1 MDVDVIVAG
10 AGPVGLMLAS
20 ELRLGGASVLVLER
34 EAEPDRELQ
43 GGAMGGRSVS
53 TPTVDA
59 FHRRGFLEEVRKA
72 ALWWF
77 TPGQPIDP
85 DAFVGHFAGLPLRAS
100 RLDLADP
107 GRDASPLGGGA
118 VPLLDLREI
127 LGRRALALGAEVRR
141 ATALTGLTAG
151 PDGVTV
157 QAGGAE
163 VTARWLV
170 GCDGGRSTVRRL
182 AGIDFPGTDA
192 EFTGRIATVTLAE
205 PGSLPRCGWTRT
217 AAGSYTHGPAGRVHV
232 VEYGPVPAD
241 RSAPVTAAEMQ
252 ASLSR
257 VTGRPVAVTAVL
269 TGTRYTD
276 ATRQAVTY
284 RAGRVL
290 LAGDAAHIHSPAGG
304 QGLNLGL
311 GDAFNLGWKLA
322 AAVRGQAPDSLL
334 DTYTAERHPIGAWVQ
349 GWSDAQT
356 ALGRPDHRSE
366 ALRDVIRDLLD
377 TPQGATYV
385 LKQISGTG
393 PGNDLPGSGPVTGR
407 RAPDLTLP
415 DGTTLADH
423 SAGARPIL
431 VTRSGPAPEAA
442 PWSGWL
448 LTLAGPADL
457 LIRPDGIVAWSGDG
471 DLTTALTTWLGP
483 PPGSPAE
490 FRRAGIRLGRHS

>member
-1 MDVDVIVAG
+1 MDCDVIVAG
-10 AGPVGLMLAS
+10 AGPVGLMLAC

-43 GGAMGGRSVS
+43 AGAMGGRSVNA
-53 TPTVDA
+53 PTADA
-59 FHRRGFLEEVRKA
+59 FHRRGLLDEVRKS

-77 TPGQPIDP
+77 MPGQPIDP

-100 RLDLADP
+100 RLDFTAPDP
-107 GRDASPLGGGA
+107 DASPHGGGA

-127 LGRRALALGAEVRR
+127 LTARALSLGAEIRR
-141 ATALTGLTAG
+141 ATPLTGLAAG
-151 PDGVTV
+151 PGAVTV
-157 QAGGAE
+157 RAGDADLSAG
-163 VTARWLV
+163 WLV

-182 AGIDFPGTDA
+182 AGIEFPGTDA
-192 EFTGRIATVTLAE
+192 EFTGRIATVTLSDPAA
-205 PGSLPRCGWTRT
+205 LPLCGWTRT

-252 ASLSR
+252 SSLRR
-257 VTGRPVAVTAVL
+257 VTGVPVEVTGVR

-304 QGLNLGL
+304 QGLNLGI

-322 AAVRGQAPDSLL
+322 ATVAGWAPAGLL
-334 DTYTAERHPIGAWVQ
+334 DTYSAERHPIGAWVQ

-356 ALGRPDHRSE
+356 ALGRPDRRSE
-366 ALRDVIRDLLD
+366 ALRGVVRDLLD

-393 PGNDLPGSGPVTGR
+393 PGHDLPGGGPLAGR
-407 RAPDLTLP
+407 RAPELTLP
-415 DGTTLADH
+415 DGTSLASHGEQGCPLLVVTGD
-423 SAGARPIL
+423 AAR
-431 VTRSGPAPEAA
+431 RAAA
-442 PWSGWL
+442 PWSGRL
-448 LTLAGPADL
+448 ITLDGPADL
-457 LIRPDGIVAWSGDG
+457 LIRPDGIVAWAGDG
-471 DLTTALTTWLGP
+471 DLASALATWLGP
-483 PPGSPAE
+483 P
-490 FRRAGIRLGRHS
+490 RR

>member
-59 FHRRGFLEEVRKA
+59 FHRRGLLEEVRKA

-107 GRDASPLGGGA
+107 GQDASPLGGGA

-127 LGRRALALGAEVRR
+127 LGRRAQALGAEVRR
-141 ATALTGLTAG
+141 GTALTGLTAG
-151 PDGVTV
+151 PDGVAV

-182 AGIDFPGTDA
+182 AGIGFPGTDA
-192 EFTGRIATVTLAE
+192 EFTGRIATVTLAD
-205 PGSLPRCGWTRT
+205 PGSLPLCGWTRT

-257 VTGRPVAVTAVL
+257 VTGRPAAVTAVL

-377 TPQGATYV
+377 TPQGATYA

-423 SAGARPIL
+423 SAEGRPIL
-431 VTRSGPAPEAA
+431 VTRAGRPEAA
-442 PWSGWL
+442 PWSDWL
-448 LTLAGPADL
+448 LTLPGPADL

-483 PPGSPAE
+483 PPGSPAQD
-490 FRRAGIRLGRHS
+490 RRAGIRLGRHG

>member
-1 MDVDVIVAG
+1 LEKIMDYDVIVAG
-10 AGPVGLMLAS
+10 AGPVGLMLAC

-43 GGAMGGRSVS
+43 AGAMGGRSIN
-53 TPTVDA
+53 TPTADA
-59 FHRRGFLEEVRKA
+59 FHRRGLLAEIRKA

-77 TPGQPIDP
+77 EPGQPVDP
-85 DAFVGHFAGLPLRAS
+85 DAFVGHFAGLPLRAGN
-100 RLDLADP
+100 LDLNHAAQ
-107 GRDASPLGGGA
+107 DASPLGGGA
-118 VPLLDLREI
+118 VPLLDVREI
-127 LGRRALALGAEVRR
+127 LAARALSLGAEVRR
-141 ATALTGLTAG
+141 ATPLTGLVAG
-151 PDGVTV
+151 PDAVTV
-157 QAGGAE
+157 PAGDQE
-163 VTARWLV
+163 VTASWLV

-182 AGIDFPGTDA
+182 AGIEFPGTDA
-192 EFTGRIATVTLAE
+192 EFTGRIATVTFAD
-205 PGSLPRCGWTRT
+205 PAALPLCGWTRT

-252 ASLSR
+252 ASLRR
-257 VTGRPVAVTAVL
+257 VTGLPVAVTGLV

-304 QGLNLGL
+304 QGLNLGI

-322 AAVRGQAPDSLL
+322 ATVRGHAPAGLL

-356 ALGRPDHRSE
+356 ALGRPDHRSA
-366 ALRDVIRDLLD
+366 ALRDVVRDLLD
-377 TPQGATYV
+377 NPPGATYV
-385 LKQISGTG
+385 LKQISGIG

-415 DGTTLADH
+415 DGSTLADH
-423 SAGARPIL
+423 STQGRALL
-431 VTRSGPAPEAA
+431 VTSGERPGREAA
-442 PWSGWL
+442 PWSDR
-448 LTLAGPADL
+448 LTVLAGPADL
-457 LIRPDGIVAWSGDG
+457 LVRPDGIVAWAGEG
-471 DLTTALTTWLGP
+471 DLAGALTTWLGP
-483 PPGSPAE
+483 PTGS
-490 FRRAGIRLGRHS
+490 